1 MGISK
6 QRTAYR
12 APLEPGKEW
21 ITLLQL
27 QVFFSSR
34 WYYSHRSTQTTDLS
48 GLTLEGSASD
58 AQIYNESE
66 LKEKLEKVTLGLP
79 DPDVL
84 PTDNEPTP
92 YYFIADDAFGMRE
105 QLLKPYPIRGLT
117 RDERIFNYRLSRAR
131 RAVGNAFG
139 ILANRFG
146 IMHTTMF
153 HHPAHVRVIIQ
164 ACLMLH
170 NLMRTRF
177 QDIQEGLVD
186 REMADHRLVPGE
198 WRHGRNM
205 LDVHAP
211 RGHNVANL
219 AGKRLR
225 HIVKHLCN
233 SPAGSVAWQE
243 RMVT

>member
-1 MGISK
+1 MDAHSK
-6 QRTAYR
+6 LIWADIG
-12 APLEPGKEW
+12 GK
-21 ITLLQL
+21 
-27 QVFFSSR
+27 
-34 WYYSHRSTQTTDLS
+34 
-48 GLTLEGSASD
+48 GSAAD

-66 LKEKLEKVTLGLP
+66 LKENLEKVTLGLQ

-84 PTDNEPTP
+84 PNDNEPTP
-92 YYFIADDAFGMRE
+92 YYFIGDDAFGLRE
-105 QLLKPYPIRGLT
+105 HILKPYSLRGLT

-131 RAVGNAFG
+131 RVVENGFG

-164 ACLMLH
+164 AGLMLH

-177 QDIQEGLVD
+177 QDMQECLVD
-186 REMADHRLVPGE
+186 REMADHRLIPGE

-205 LDVHAP
+205 IDIQAP
-211 RGHNVANL
+211 RGHNGANM

-225 HIVKHLCN
+225 HLVKHWCN
-233 SPAGSVAWQE
+233 SPAGSGAWQE
-243 RMVT
+243 RMVVELPALCVLY